1 MTIKNFLKKYGNF
14 IFLFVLIVLTIVVI
28 ATQVD
33 LKEFI
38 DTLSKANLFF
48 IGIGILCVVIFWLFE
63 AFIFLHLFRRSRSDE
78 KFSFAMVIT
87 LVGQYYNLVTPGAS
101 GGQPLQLLEMTRKNY
116 PVGIGTAVL
125 VQKYALYQIAVVF
138 TALVSIIINWNT
150 LATSSP
156 AAQWLV
162 GIGFLV
168 NSLGVILVII
178 LSLSENVARII
189 VFSIVKFLCAIRLFK
204 DKEKLMAKAEKYISD
219 YSIAIEDIKN
229 HKKETVIL
237 MLVSIV
243 QILIYFS
250 INYWVYRSLGLKAAS
265 PFFIIT
271 MQAVLYIAM
280 TFVPLPGGSGGAEVG
295 FALLFGP
302 IYGKVNASVGLVL
315 WRFITFF
322 FIILFCG
329 IFLAVREFYLGRKKL
344 SEASEDQI

>member
-1 MTIKNFLKKYGNF
+1 MTFKTFLKKYGNF
-14 IFLFVLIVLTIVVI
+14 IFLFVLIFLTIGVI

-33 LKEFI
+33 IKEFI

-48 IGIGILCVVIFWLFE
+48 IVIGILCVVIYWLIE
-63 AFIFLHLFRRSRSDE
+63 AFIFLHLFRRSRPDE

-116 PVGIGTAVL
+116 SIGIGTAVL

-138 TALVSIIINWNT
+138 TALFSIIINWNT

-168 NSLGVILVII
+168 NSLGVILVLI
-178 LSLSENVARII
+178 LSMSENVARII
-189 VFSIVKFLCAIRLFK
+189 VYAIVRFLYAIRLFK
-204 DKEKLMAKAEKYISD
+204 DKEKLMAKADKYISD
-219 YSIAIEDIKN
+219 YAIAIEDIKS
-229 HKKETVIL
+229 HKKETAIL

-243 QILIYFS
+243 QIVVYFS
-250 INYWVYRSLGLKAAS
+250 VNYWIYRSLGLKSAS

-271 MQAVLYIAM
+271 MQAVLYVAM

-302 IYGKVNASVGLVL
+302 IYGKVNTSVALVL

-329 IFLAVREFYLGRKKL
+329 VFLAIRELLLGRKKIEGHAEEE
-344 SEASEDQI
+344 S

>member
-1 MTIKNFLKKYGNF
+1 MTFRTFLKKYGNF
-14 IFLFVLIVLTIVVI
+14 IFLFLLIFLTIGVI

-33 LKEFI
+33 IREFMT
-38 DTLSKANLFF
+38 TLSKANLFF
-48 IGIGILCVVIFWLFE
+48 IGIGILCVVIFWVIE
-63 AFIFLHLFRRSRSDE
+63 AYIFLHLFRRTRPEE

-87 LVGQYYNLVTPGAS
+87 LIGQYYNLVTPGAS
-101 GGQPLQLLEMTRKNY
+101 GGQPLQLLEMTRNNY

-138 TALVSIIINWNT
+138 MALVSMIINWGT
-150 LATSSP
+150 LASSSP

-168 NSLGVILVII
+168 NSIGVILVII
-178 LSLSENVARII
+178 LSLSENVARVI
-189 VFSIVKFLCAIRLFK
+189 VFSIVRFLCKIRLFK
-204 DKEKLMAKAEKYISD
+204 DQEKIMAKAEKYISD
-219 YSIAIEDIKN
+219 YTIAIEDIKS
-229 HKKETVIL
+229 HKKETAIL
-237 MLVSIV
+237 MLVSVV

-250 INYWVYRSLGLKAAS
+250 VNYWIYRSLGMKSAS

-271 MQAVLYIAM
+271 MQAILYIGM

-302 IYGKVNASVGLVL
+302 IYGKVNTSVGLVL

-322 FIILFCG
+322 FVILFCG
-329 IFLAVREFYLGRKKL
+329 AFLAVREFILGRKKL
-344 SEASEDQI
+344 AEPSEENS